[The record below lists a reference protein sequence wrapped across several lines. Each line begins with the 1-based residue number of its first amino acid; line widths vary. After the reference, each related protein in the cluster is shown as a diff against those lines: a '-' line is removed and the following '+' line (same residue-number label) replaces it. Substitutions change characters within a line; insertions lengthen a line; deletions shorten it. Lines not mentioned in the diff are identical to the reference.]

1 MSGVRVPLPPLLLL
15 IVEKSSQK
23 DEQIDIRV
31 AKLQKSAA
39 EMLQLQQFC
48 GKKQFPRIE
57 THKNQAYKAKIR
69 DNFKIKVNHRGMTSC
84 E

>member
-1 MSGVRVPLPPLLLL
+1 MSGVRVPLPPLPSLF
-15 IVEKSSQK
+15 INRRK
-23 DEQIDIRV
+23 DRQNEQIDIRV

-48 GKKQFPRIE
+48 GK
-57 THKNQAYKAKIR
+57 N
-69 DNFKIKVNHRGMTSC
+69 NFQ